1 MTSEPFVAFAPS
13 LHYSNTPLLRCGSA
27 WHLPETATCHSER
40 SRGIS
45 NYRLSGFAT
54 PLGNPRKSTKIILMP
69 AVATGPMIR
78 REIGDDHVC
87 LLRFD
92 RPESGANIFDAVTL
106 DELNEHLDS
115 IENDGS
121 LRGLII
127 ASAKKSIFVAGADL
141 RTLLQ
146 QAQSGDMRAFIAH
159 GQRVLNRLAELKIPT
174 VAAIHGASAGGGYEV
189 TLACD
194 YRIASDDP
202 ATRIGLPE
210 TTLGLIPAWGGCTRL
225 PRLIG
230 AEKAAEVIA
239 NGKFY
244 SAEEARKLGLIDG
257 VASRDKL
264 LELARK
270 KLGDGK
276 RKPSATPKIDQ
287 ELPVPRDHNPAP
299 ACALEVIKKGLFA
312 STQQSLALEL
322 DAIVDLGKSET
333 TQNLIRNF
341 FLAEKYKKGTSKAT
355 TAKVVHA
362 AVIGAGVMG
371 SGIAQWLSSRGVTVI
386 LRDIA
391 REQVDRGLA
400 NIEKVYADA
409 VKRGLMTEEKA
420 KAGRARIVASTAP
433 MELRDVQ
440 FVIEAASEKFEI
452 KKEIFRELGMQA
464 GPKTI
469 VATNTSALP
478 VGRLADTTVSPE
490 HVIGLHFFNPVSRM
504 KLVEV
509 VIAKQTSDDT
519 RDRSL
524 AFVRQIGKLPVIV
537 RDRPGFLVNRVLF
550 PYLLDA
556 AELFEGGADA
566 AKIDN
571 ALLQWGM
578 PMGPLRLID
587 EIGVD
592 ITIDIGN
599 TLQNA
604 YGRRDHV
611 SSVLLWLHDG
621 KMLGRKTGAGFYK
634 YEGKRQAP
642 NDSLAQWR
650 RALHGEPE
658 GAEGPNIPPDWD
670 RDPRLRLNEEELV
683 HRLVFL
689 MVNEAARC
697 VEENVV
703 DSPED
708 ADYGMILGT
717 GFAPFRGG
725 PLRFAEHF
733 GLKKVV
739 DELERL
745 AQSEEKFS
753 PCEILKKH
761 ARDGTRFYG
770 G

>member
-1 MTSEPFVAFAPS
+1 M
-13 LHYSNTPLLRCGSA
+13 
-27 WHLPETATCHSER
+27 
-40 SRGIS
+40 
-45 NYRLSGFAT
+45 
-54 PLGNPRKSTKIILMP
+54 
-69 AVATGPMIR
+69 
-78 REIGDDHVC
+78 
-87 LLRFD
+87 
-92 RPESGANIFDAVTL
+92 
-106 DELNEHLDS
+106 
-115 IENDGS
+115 
-121 LRGLII
+121 
-127 ASAKKSIFVAGADL
+127 
-141 RTLLQ
+141 
-146 QAQSGDMRAFIAH
+146 
-159 GQRVLNRLAELKIPT
+159 NRLADLKIPT

-230 AEKAAEVIA
+230 FEKAAEVIA
-239 NGKFY
+239 KGKLY
-244 SAEEARKLGLIDG
+244 SAQEARKLGLIDG
-257 VASRDKL
+257 VAQRDKL

-276 RKPSATPKIDQ
+276 RKLEERAPAS
-287 ELPVPRDHNPAP
+287 PAP
-299 ACALEVIKKGLFA
+299 QEIRPPKQRGNAAPERAWEIINKTLSISPE
-312 STQQSLALEL
+312 QSLQMEL
-322 DAIVDLGKSET
+322 DAIVDLGKSES

-355 TAKVVHA
+355 PEKVVHA

-400 NIEKVYADA
+400 NIEKTYADA
-409 VKRGLMTEEKA
+409 VKRGLMSEEKA

-440 FVIEAASEKFEI
+440 FIIEAASEKFEV

-478 VGRLADTTVSPE
+478 VGKLADTTVSPE

-509 VIAKQTSDDT
+509 VIAKQTSVET
-519 RDRSL
+519 RERSL
-524 AFVRQIGKLPVIV
+524 AFVRQVGKLPVIV
-537 RDRPGFLVNRVLF
+537 RDNPGFLVNRVLF

-556 AELFEGGADA
+556 AKLFERGADA

-571 ALLQWGM
+571 ALVQWGM

-599 TLQNA
+599 TLERE

-611 SSVLLWLHDG
+611 SSVLLWLRDG
-621 KMLGRKTGAGFYK
+621 KMLGRKTAAGFYK
-634 YEGKRQAP
+634 YEGKVQTP
-642 NDSLAQWR
+642 NESLAQWR
-650 RALHGEPE
+650 RVPVVAGGGDPGSNE
-658 GAEGPNIPPDWD
+658 GSATTHPVSPPPATADDLPN
-670 RDPRLRLNEEELV
+670 
-683 HRLVFL
+683 RLVFL

-733 GLKKVV
+733 GRK
-739 DELERL
+739 
-745 AQSEEKFS
+745 
-753 PCEILKKH
+753 
-761 ARDGTRFYG
+761 ARGRRH
-770 G
+770 

>member
-1 MTSEPFVAFAPS
+1 
-13 LHYSNTPLLRCGSA
+13 
-27 WHLPETATCHSER
+27 
-40 SRGIS
+40 
-45 NYRLSGFAT
+45 
-54 PLGNPRKSTKIILMP
+54 
-69 AVATGPMIR
+69 MIR
-78 REIGDDHVC
+78 REIGDDHIC
-87 LLRFD
+87 LLTFD
-92 RPESGANIFDAVTL
+92 RPESGANIFDAATL
-106 DELNEHLDS
+106 DELNEHLDFV
-115 IENDGS
+115 ENNAS
-121 LRGLII
+121 LRSLII
-127 ASAKKSIFVAGADL
+127 ASAKKSIFIAGADL
-141 RTLLQ
+141 KTLLQ
-146 QAQSGDMRAFIAH
+146 QAQSGDMRVFIAK
-159 GQRVLNRLAELKIPT
+159 GQQIFTRLANLKIPT

-230 AEKAAEVIA
+230 AEKAAEVILK
-239 NGKFY
+239 GKLY
-244 SAEEARKLGLIDG
+244 SAQEALKLGLVDEI
-257 VASRDKL
+257 APRDQLIERARQKL
-264 LELARK
+264 R
-270 KLGDGK
+270 DGK
-276 RKPSATPKIDQ
+276 RKT
-287 ELPVPRDHNPAP
+287 EGGAP
-299 ACALEVIKKGLFA
+299 AMPGSPELAPPR
-312 STQQSLALEL
+312 QQGNAAPARAYEIINKTLSISPDESLRMEL
-322 DAIVDLGKSET
+322 DAIAELGKTES

-341 FLAEKYKKGTSKAT
+341 FLAEKYKKGPSKPPIER
-355 TAKVVHA
+355 VMHA

-391 REQVDRGLA
+391 REQVDHGLA

-409 VKRGLMTEEKA
+409 VKRGLMTEQKA
-420 KAGRARIVASTAP
+420 REGRARIVASTAP

-440 FVIEAASEKFEI
+440 FLIEAASEKMEI
-452 KKEIFRELGMQA
+452 KKEIFRELAMQA

-469 VATNTSALP
+469 IATNTSALP
-478 VGRLADTTVSPE
+478 VSALAEMTVSPE

-509 VIAKQTSDDT
+509 VIAKETSDDT

-524 AFVRQIGKLPVIV
+524 GFVRQIGKLPVIV
-537 RDRPGFLVNRVLF
+537 RDNPGFLVNRVLF

-556 AELFEGGADA
+556 AELFERGLEAD
-566 AKIDN
+566 KIDD
-571 ALLQWGM
+571 ALVRWGM

-587 EIGVD
+587 EVGVD
-592 ITIDIGN
+592 ISIDIGN
-599 TLQNA
+599 TLEKA

-611 SSVLLWLHDG
+611 PAVLLWLRDG
-621 KMLGRKTGAGFYK
+621 QMLGRKTGTGFYK
-634 YEGKRQAP
+634 YEGKTQTP
-642 NDSLAQWR
+642 NDSLSQWR

-658 GAEGPNIPPDWD
+658 GAEGPNIPPDWH
-670 RDPRLRLNEEELV
+670 RDPRLQLNKEDLAR
-683 HRLVFL
+683 RLVFL

-697 VEENVV
+697 VEKKVV
-703 DSPED
+703 NSPED

-745 AQSEEKFS
+745 GRSEEKFL
-753 PCEILKKH
+753 PCEILRKH
-761 ARDGTRFYG
+761 ARDGTKFYEN
-770 G
+770 